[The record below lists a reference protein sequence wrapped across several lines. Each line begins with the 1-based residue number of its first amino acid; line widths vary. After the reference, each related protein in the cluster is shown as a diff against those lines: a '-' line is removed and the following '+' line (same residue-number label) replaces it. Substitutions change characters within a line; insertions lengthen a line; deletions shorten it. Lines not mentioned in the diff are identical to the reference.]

1 MIRSMTGYGSHKIT
15 TDNFEIKMDL
25 RSVNNRYLD
34 IIIRAPKSMLFIED
48 DLKKIISNKISR
60 GKIDV
65 FIDIKFIG
73 DYDINLSLDYN
84 LAEKYKLKLNELS
97 EYLNINESFN
107 VFDLVNY
114 DQKILSLERMDLSE
128 NSEFI
133 DSCLECI
140 DIASSNLL
148 EMKSQEG
155 YNIVH
160 DLKGK
165 LDDLALLLD
174 IVEGYSKTVVEANI
188 EALKSR
194 ITEFLNKE
202 EVELDKDRLVNEIVF
217 YSDKMTIDEEIVR
230 LKSHI
235 DLFEK
240 NLNNDYSTGKKLDF
254 LTQEMNRETNT
265 IGSKSASINITD
277 NVIQMKTIIEK
288 IREQVQNIE

>member
-1 MIRSMTGYGSHKIT
+1 MIRSMTGYGSHKIIT
-15 TDNFEIKMDL
+15 NNFEIKIDL

-48 DLKKIISNKISR
+48 QLKKIISNKISR

-73 DYDINLSLDYN
+73 DYDINLAIDYN
-84 LAEKYKLKLNELS
+84 LAEKYKLKLDELS
-97 EYLNINESFN
+97 EYLNIESEIN

-133 DSCLECI
+133 DSCIECI

-165 LDDLALLLD
+165 LDDLSLLLD
-174 IVEGYSKTVVEANI
+174 EVESVSKTVVETNI

-194 ITEFLNKE
+194 IQEFLDKE
-202 EVELDKDRLVNEIVF
+202 DVEIDEDRLVNEIVF
-217 YSDKMTIDEEIVR
+217 YTDKMAIDEEIVR
-230 LKSHI
+230 LRSHI
-235 DLFEK
+235 DLFKE